1 MGIQIALVR
10 APVAERN
17 AMSGRLLK
25 MTRPP
30 AHAIAMVA
38 ALARGRLSS
47 LESVASIA

>member
-1 MGIQIALVR
+1 MALTR

-25 MTRPP
+25 MARPLT
-30 AHAIAMVA
+30 HAITMVA
-38 ALARGRLSS
+38 ALACGGRLSS